1 MILFIKI
8 TFTRYLNMD
17 IIAKDVL
24 IMNFRYSIISGA
36 LMALTSVSTFAA
48 DMNAGKIHFTGEII
62 EPSCTID
69 GDDGTDST
77 VPLGT
82 YPTTLFTESGVES
95 TLTPFN
101 ITLKDC
107 PLKSDGLPSIQ
118 LTFSGATTLTGANN
132 LLDVSKIT
140 TAGTTAATGV
150 GIAVSLDGAD
160 KDLITMDGAEDQ
172 VYIELPTK
180 STDTI
185 RASFNARYRSFA
197 DKVTAG
203 PADADM
209 TVNII
214 YR

>member
-1 MILFIKI
+1 
-8 TFTRYLNMD
+8 
-17 IIAKDVL
+17 
-24 IMNFRYSIISGA
+24 MNIRNNIISGSLLA
-36 LMALTSVSTFAA
+36 LASMSGFAA
-48 DMNAGKIHFTGEII
+48 EMNAGTIHFTGEII
-62 EPSCTID
+62 EPSCVIE

-82 YPTTLFTESGVES
+82 YPTSLFTAVGIES
-95 TLTPFN
+95 TLNPFK

-118 LTFSGATTLTGANN
+118 LTFTGATTLTGAEN

-150 GIAVSLDGAD
+150 GIAVSLDGQD
-160 KDLITMDGAEDQ
+160 TDLITMDGAEDQ
-172 VYIELPTK
+172 VSIELPTK
-180 STDTI
+180 TTDTI
-185 RASFNARYRSFA
+185 SANFNARYKSFA
-197 DKVTAG
+197 SKVTAG

>member
-1 MILFIKI
+1 
-8 TFTRYLNMD
+8 MD
-17 IIAKDVL
+17 FIAKERHT
-24 IMNFRYSIISGA
+24 MNIRNNIISGSLLA
-36 LMALTSVSTFAA
+36 LASMSGFAA
-48 DMNAGKIHFTGEII
+48 EMNAGTIHFTGEII
-62 EPSCTID
+62 EPSCVIE

-82 YPTTLFTESGVES
+82 YPTSLFTAVGIES
-95 TLTPFN
+95 TLNPFK

-118 LTFSGATTLTGANN
+118 LTFTGTTTLTGAEN

-150 GIAVSLDGAD
+150 GIAVSLDGQD
-160 KDLITMDGAEDQ
+160 TDLITMDGAEDQ
-172 VYIELPTK
+172 VSIELPTK
-180 STDTI
+180 TTDTI
-185 RASFNARYRSFA
+185 SANFNARYKSFA
-197 DKVTAG
+197 SKVTAG